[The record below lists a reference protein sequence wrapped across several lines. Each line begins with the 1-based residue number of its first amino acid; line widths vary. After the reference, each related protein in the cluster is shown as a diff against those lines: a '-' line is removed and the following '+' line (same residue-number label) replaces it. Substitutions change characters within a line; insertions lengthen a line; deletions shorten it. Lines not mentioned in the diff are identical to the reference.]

1 VLTLAGDR
9 VSGITRF
16 TDGSVLRFFGL
27 PVTLPG

>member
-16 TDGSVLRFFGL
+16 TDSGVLRLFGL
-27 PVTLPG
+27 PRTVPG